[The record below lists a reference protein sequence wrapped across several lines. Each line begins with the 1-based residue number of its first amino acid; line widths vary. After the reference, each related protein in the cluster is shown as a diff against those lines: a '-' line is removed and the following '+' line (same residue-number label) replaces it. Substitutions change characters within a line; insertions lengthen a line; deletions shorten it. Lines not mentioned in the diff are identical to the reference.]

1 MKKLFFSLV
10 LCAFAFMAE
19 AQESQTLHNFLRL
32 PVSSHASALGGE
44 NISIIED
51 DATLAL
57 HNPALLQSVESRGLS
72 LGYMKYMGGSNVFS
86 ATYAMPVGEKA
97 TVGIAVQYANYGK
110 MKQTNMMGEVLGDF
124 SASDLAIEGILSYPL
139 ADRLVGG
146 VTAKFIYS
154 NIADY
159 NSVSAGVDLG
169 LNYYD
174 SENDFSA
181 SIAVKNIG
189 GQLYAYN
196 DEFEKMPSDLQLG
209 VSKRLIGT
217 PFRIS
222 VTGTDLTHWDY
233 SFFRHLTIG
242 ADILLSKQIY
252 VAAGYNLRRAKEMSV
267 VEKDSFGEDE
277 EKSHGAGLTL
287 GGGIQLERFKLHVSY
302 GKYHVSSSSVL
313 MNVAFA
319 F

>member
-10 LCAFAFMAE
+10 FCAFAWMAE

-72 LGYMKYMGGSNVFS
+72 LGYMKYMAGSNVFS

-97 TVGIAVQYANYGK
+97 TMGIAAQYADYGK
-110 MKQTNMMGEVLGDF
+110 MKQTDIMGEVIGDF

-154 NIADY
+154 NIANY

-174 SENDFSA
+174 SENEFSA
-181 SIAVKNIG
+181 SVAVKNIG

-196 DEFEKMPSDLQLG
+196 DEFESMPSDLQVG
-209 VSKRLIGT
+209 ASKKLVGT

-222 VTGTDLTHWDY
+222 LTATDLTHWDY
-233 SFFRHLTIG
+233 SFFRHLTLG
-242 ADILLSKQIY
+242 ADLMLSRQIY
-252 VAAGYNLRRAKEMSV
+252 VAAGYNLRRAKEMTV
-267 VEKDSFGEDE
+267 TGTDSFGEAE
-277 EKSHGAGLTL
+277 ESAHGAGLTL

-302 GKYHVSSSSVL
+302 GKYHVSASSLLVNIGL
-313 MNVAFA
+313 CF
-319 F
+319 